1 MESSEFFLYDH
12 AGPLS
17 RYSRSVSGRDMWRG
31 GSCVIPRSD
40 EKQDSGAKSYA
51 TMTLIANFSENQRNK
66 STKEQMAVFVNLFLC

>member
-17 RYSRSVSGRDMWRG
+17 RYSRSVSGCDMWRG

-40 EKQDSGAKSYA
+40 EKQNSGAKAYA
-51 TMTLIANFSENQRNK
+51 TMTFIANFSENQSNK
-66 STKEQMAVFVNLFLC
+66 STKEQMAVFVNLYLC

>member
-1 MESSEFFLYDH
+1 
-12 AGPLS
+12 
-17 RYSRSVSGRDMWRG
+17 MWRG

-66 STKEQMAVFVNLFLC
+66 STKEQMAVFVNLYLSTENHPIVLVVEEKWSFFENLYLC